1 MCTAQ
6 KVKNYVALHK
16 KTSGPGWR
24 HCDMLKSTRPRMAN
38 VDTKEI
44 DRLTLIR
51 EILLRRCSGRRGTSK
66 LPVLVDLG
74 LVLPIVSVPLA
85 AKGARRFST
94 SRDNDDP

>member
-1 MCTAQ
+1 
-6 KVKNYVALHK
+6 V
-16 KTSGPGWR
+16 
-24 HCDMLKSTRPRMAN
+24 AN

-51 EILLRRCSGRRGTSK
+51 EILLRRCSGRRGNSK

-85 AKGARRFST
+85 GKGLGVSLQAATTMIHDLASNLLELTGVGRYQAWAVI
-94 SRDNDDP
+94 